1 MRVEELVR
9 MCDAQL
15 VQGDPNW
22 QVRHIS
28 TDTRAIERGDCFV
41 ALRGPRFDGHDFLNV
56 AAERGASAAVVS
68 YPTRAANSPS
78 ALALLQVQD
87 TLPALHKL
95 ATNYR
100 RLMPPTTCIIAVTGS
115 FGKTTTK
122 KMTAADLC
130 QRFIVVNSEGNKNNH
145 IGLSLKPLKTDPGEE
160 FRVVH

>member
-41 ALRGPRFDGHDFLNV
+41 ALRGPHFDGHDFLNV

-68 YPTRAANSPS
+68 DPTRAMNSPS

-87 TLPALHKL
+87 TLTSLHKL

-100 RLMPPTTCIIAVTGS
+100 RLMPPSTRIIAVTGS
-115 FGKTTTK
+115 SGKTT
-122 KMTAADLC
+122 
-130 QRFIVVNSEGNKNNH
+130 NKNMNPALP
-145 IGLSLKPLKTDPGEE
+145 GPRFSVVQTDGKKNNP
-160 FRVVH
+160 H